1 MALVAPV
8 NGELNEVPQSQLS
21 SMEPPRFDGAYE
33 MASEYSS
40 LVSGAAL
47 VASGDSTE
55 QFSRSPSRQKELDLV
70 SAAALKSEEYR
81 QLFRLPPG
89 EVLVQDFNCALQ
101 ESMLYQG
108 HMYVFRNYICFY
120 SNIFGFET
128 KKILPFSEITLLR
141 RAKTAGIFSNAIEI
155 STGERKHFFASFLSR
170 DEAFNLIS
178 DLCPDC
184 ENVAKE
190 CSQQQDSL
198 SASSVQNSKP
208 SAIDNMDSSG
218 NGTGELDSL
227 SRNQTVPNTNESG
240 SLPIAEDRTRPLTP
254 SKAAQVASSGSSPP
268 AKGMILKQEDTE
280 APKVS
285 EDFVKVA
292 EAQFPINVDDF
303 FRFFFSDTT
312 FVESFR
318 KSCGDTDFKCTDWC
332 PSEKSGLVREL
343 SFQHPIKFY
352 LGAKSG
358 SCKER
363 QKIQAYR
370 NSHLIVETSQE
381 VNGVPFADYFS
392 VEGLWD
398 VENDESGEACVMK
411 VYRNVAFSKKT
422 MWKGIVRSTM
432 EECREAYAIWIHI
445 AHELLKKKNLERKD
459 EAPTRSVNEDII
471 DHSDQEAKVG
481 ESSRILTQNNEQ
493 RRLPLLGVDAGN
505 SFQSAQDGNPC
516 GTTHTAS
523 SFGGKFTKILGAM
536 KSQGYLP
543 HLIVVTVAVV
553 LLMQLT
559 IVLLLSRPPQ
569 VQQVYQM
576 DHFNDMNQGL
586 HPSPQELAWLEKRL
600 HHLKQE
606 MLMVETRL
614 DRMRLEHKHLKSQLE
629 DFEHFSSKDRLSWR
643 SPVAQP
649 DLRWLH
655 NLLCHSIPE
664 IVHEYYSFN
673 YTMKPSAGLQIKGQL
688 TQTYCKCYTI
698 ILPSGVE
705 IQLLTL
711 LEVITKLLSLTEAV
725 A

>member
-40 LVSGAAL
+40 SVSGAAL

-101 ESMLYQG
+101 ESMLYQ
-108 HMYVFRNYICFY
+108 
-120 SNIFGFET
+120 
-128 KKILPFSEITLLR
+128 KILPFSEITLLR

-155 STGERKHFFASFLSR
+155 STGERK
-170 DEAFNLIS
+170 
-178 DLCPDC
+178 
-184 ENVAKE
+184 
-190 CSQQQDSL
+190 
-198 SASSVQNSKP
+198 
-208 SAIDNMDSSG
+208 
-218 NGTGELDSL
+218 
-227 SRNQTVPNTNESG
+227 
-240 SLPIAEDRTRPLTP
+240 
-254 SKAAQVASSGSSPP
+254 
-268 AKGMILKQEDTE
+268 EDTE

-432 EECREAYAIWIHI
+432 EECREAYAIWINI

-471 DHSDQEAKVG
+471 DHSDQEAK
-481 ESSRILTQNNEQ
+481 S
-493 RRLPLLGVDAGN
+493 RLP
-505 SFQSAQDGNPC
+505 
-516 GTTHTAS
+516 
-523 SFGGKFTKILGAM
+523 
-536 KSQGYLP
+536 
-543 HLIVVTVAVV
+543 
-553 LLMQLT
+553 
-559 IVLLLSRPPQ
+559 
-569 VQQVYQM
+569 
-576 DHFNDMNQGL
+576 
-586 HPSPQELAWLEKRL
+586 PSPN
-600 HHLKQE
+600 
-606 MLMVETRL
+606 
-614 DRMRLEHKHLKSQLE
+614 
-629 DFEHFSSKDRLSWR
+629 SS
-643 SPVAQP
+643 
-649 DLRWLH
+649 
-655 NLLCHSIPE
+655 HSSCCPSDAVDNSAV
-664 IVHEYYSFN
+664 IVKTTSSS
-673 YTMKPSAGLQIKGQL
+673 TSVSDGSLQ
-688 TQTYCKCYTI
+688 
-698 ILPSGVE
+698 
-705 IQLLTL
+705 
-711 LEVITKLLSLTEAV
+711 
-725 A
+725 